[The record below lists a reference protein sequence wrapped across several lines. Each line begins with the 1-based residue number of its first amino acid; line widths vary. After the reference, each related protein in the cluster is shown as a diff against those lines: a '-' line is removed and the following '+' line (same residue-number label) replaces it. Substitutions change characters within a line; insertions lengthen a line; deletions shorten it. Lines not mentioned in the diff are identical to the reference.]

1 MLLFGLLL
9 VAVTGAFTGL
19 LIADNLSGGP
29 EYQVAVVGHDLVVL
43 NSLGIFLAGLALA
56 LLFCLG
62 LVLARAGRSAHRA
75 GAAEVAGA
83 AGTTGHGYRAAPA
96 PDRPDPRDLHERDSD
111 ERDVHERDVHERDV
125 HERDVH
131 ERDPHERP
139 EERLME
145 RRIADDRIADE
156 PASRGP
162 VAVAPVAAGGPVA
175 EPEGERAEERAEE
188 RDGRFGGSPEESS
201 GGDRRQ
207 PHLPGH

>member
-19 LIADNLSGGP
+19 LIAGNLSGGP
-29 EYQVAVVGHDLVVL
+29 EYQVVLLGHDLVTL

-62 LVLARAGRSAHRA
+62 LVLARAGRSARRA
-75 GAAEVAGA
+75 RVAEVAGA
-83 AGTTGHGYRAAPA
+83 TGATGATGTTGHGHRAASA
-96 PDRPDPRDLHERDSD
+96 QDRPDPRDLN
-111 ERDVHERDVHERDV
+111 
-125 HERDVH
+125 

-162 VAVAPVAAGGPVA
+162 VAVAPVATGGPVA
-175 EPEGERAEERAEE
+175 EPAGERAEEQG
-188 RDGRFGGSPEESS
+188 GRFGGSPSDSS
-201 GGDRRQ
+201 GGERQ

>member
-9 VAVTGAFTGL
+9 VALTGAFAGL

-29 EYQVAVVGHDLVVL
+29 EYQVVLLGHDLVTL

-62 LVLARAGRSAHRA
+62 LVLARAGRSARRA
-75 GAAEVAGA
+75 RA
-83 AGTTGHGYRAAPA
+83 TGHGHRAAPA
-96 PDRPDPRDLHERDSD
+96 QDRPDPLDRPDPHDRPAPRHAKDPQGL
-111 ERDVHERDVHERDV
+111 
-125 HERDVH
+125 
-131 ERDPHERP
+131 RDPHERP

-145 RRIADDRIADE
+145 RRVSDDRIADE

-162 VAVAPVAAGGPVA
+162 VAVAPVADGGPVA
-175 EPEGERAEERAEE
+175 EPAGERAGEQG
-188 RDGRFGGSPEESS
+188 GRFGASPSDSS
-201 GGDRRQ
+201 GGERQ

>member
-111 ERDVHERDVHERDV
+111 ERDVHERDVHERD
-125 HERDVH
+125 
-131 ERDPHERP
+131 PHERP

>member
-96 PDRPDPRDLHERDSD
+96 PDRPDPRDLHERDP
-111 ERDVHERDVHERDV
+111 
-125 HERDVH
+125 H

-162 VAVAPVAAGGPVA
+162 VAVAPVAAAGPVA
-175 EPEGERAEERAEE
+175 EPAGERAEEQAEE